1 MERYNTQVSKKK
13 CKCDDELQLVIQQ
26 RLCQDHLRMGRTKKK
41 MWGTQGDDKY
51 TVCPIYCNDV
61 YIRSKGSPIAQKN
74 LSLSL
79 VLQRMQGYY

>member
-1 MERYNTQVSKKK
+1 MWLLRNGTVLHTQVSKKK

-26 RLCQDHLRMGRTKKK
+26 RLCQDHLRMGRSKKK

-61 YIRSKGSPIAQKN
+61 YIVKEAQ
-74 LSLSL
+74 
-79 VLQRMQGYY
+79 